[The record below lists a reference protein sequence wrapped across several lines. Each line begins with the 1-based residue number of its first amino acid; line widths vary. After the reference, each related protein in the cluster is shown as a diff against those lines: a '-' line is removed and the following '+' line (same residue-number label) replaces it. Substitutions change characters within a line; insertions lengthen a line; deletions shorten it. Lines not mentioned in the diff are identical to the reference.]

1 MRISWLFLKFPLK
14 YLGNRC
20 GSPRSQAV
28 NYLYPGPVHGASVIP
43 MRQLEN
49 AINKL
54 APNKAPGPDENLK
67 SGIEQKLLM

>member
-1 MRISWLFLKFPLK
+1 
-14 YLGNRC
+14 
-20 GSPRSQAV
+20 
-28 NYLYPGPVHGASVIP
+28 